1 MKPYPHLTEMGIS
14 NPQQIES
21 FSVNSIAY
29 TDVLRI
35 VYERPKGSVL
45 PSSKTYKFPRI
56 QKSVKKEGD
65 TGKSD
70 VVMVSDPALQSALE
84 ELRQIIEAKEQDQDI
99 AAAIVEELR
108 LLEEDI
114 ALRSDYI
121 KALAEKIKNG

>member
-1 MKPYPHLTEMGIS
+1 MGVT

-35 VYERPKGSVL
+35 VYGRPKGSLL
-45 PSSKTYKFPRI
+45 PLSKTYKFPRI
-56 QKSVKKEGD
+56 QKTVNKEGD
-65 TGKSD
+65 PGQGD

-84 ELRQIIEAKEQDQDI
+84 ELKQIMEAKEQDQDI
-99 AAAIVEELR
+99 AAAILRELQ

-121 KALAEKIKNG
+121 KALAEKIKQG